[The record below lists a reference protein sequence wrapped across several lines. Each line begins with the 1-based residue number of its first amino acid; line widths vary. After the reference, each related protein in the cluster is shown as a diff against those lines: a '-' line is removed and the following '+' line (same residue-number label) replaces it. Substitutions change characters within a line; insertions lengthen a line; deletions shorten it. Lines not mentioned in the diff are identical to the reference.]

1 MQNKAG
7 IKIVDNETIEVTLS
21 NGQVHIMREPQ
32 GHAMKGLSLDMV
44 RAKVTDQVQMLYARI
59 CEPIITRKQFETM
72 GLSDI
77 FIAECRVGFFL
88 CRRSGQERDSGNLSE
103 PLRNGFERY
112 HGWRIRG
119 DICREL
125 ASEQP
130 NIFDGRKHYSDPSD
144 CIAVCAMEFPSAMVW
159 VELTLSETLDWTHRA
174 ISLVDA
180 KVKAN
185 QKNG

>member
-1 MQNKAG
+1 MQNKAS

-77 FIAECRVGFFL
+77 SLLNAALDFFYADAVGKAE
-88 CRRSGQERDSGNLSE
+88 
-103 PLRNGFERY
+103 
-112 HGWRIRG
+112 I
-119 DICREL
+119 REL
-125 ASEQP
+125 YLSLYPMDSTDITAGASAATPAESLP
-130 NIFDGRKHYSDPSD
+130 VDNPAS
-144 CIAVCAMEFPSAMVW
+144 
-159 VELTLSETLDWTHRA
+159 LTEENTTA
-174 ISLVDA
+174 A
-180 KVKAN
+180 QATA
-185 QKNG
+185 

>member
-59 CEPIITRKQFETM
+59 CEPIITRKQFEAM

-77 FIAECRVGFFL
+77 SLLNAALDFFYADAVGKAEIREIYQSL
-88 CRRSGQERDSGNLSE
+88 YPADSTATTAGASE
-103 PLRNGFERY
+103 PTPVENLPMSNQ
-112 HGWRIRG
+112 
-119 DICREL
+119 
-125 ASEQP
+125 AS
-130 NIFDGRKHYSDPSD
+130 S
-144 CIAVCAMEFPSAMVW
+144 MEENTTATPA
-159 VELTLSETLDWTHRA
+159 TA
-174 ISLVDA
+174 
-180 KVKAN
+180 
-185 QKNG
+185 